1 MKIRNAN
8 FSDSLDLLCWRND
21 PLTLSVSINAS
32 PVGVDQHNAW
42 LKKAIED
49 PLKTLYIG
57 ELTPNK
63 VGICRFD
70 FDPQTDSSVVSINL
84 SPSMRGK
91 GISFELLKRSILLY
105 KKSNNVILKAVI
117 NRINIPSIKIFEK
130 CGFQKISEQ
139 NEFIFYE
146 LI

>member
-21 PLTLSVSINAS
+21 PLTLSMSINAS
-32 PVGVDQHNAW
+32 PVGVDQHKAW
-42 LKKAIED
+42 LKEVIED

-70 FDPQTDSSVVSINL
+70 FDPKTYSSVVSINL
-84 SPSMRGK
+84 SPTMRGK
-91 GISFELLKRSILLY
+91 GISFELLRRSILLY
-105 KKSNNVILKAVI
+105 KKSNTAALKAVI
-117 NRINIPSIKIFEK
+117 NRNNIPSIKIFQR
-130 CGFQKISEQ
+130 CGFKKISEQ
-139 NEFIFYE
+139 DDFIFYE
-146 LI
+146 LL